1 MSRRRKAGMDAR
13 RPLWINREL
22 LPFILRKKEVHREWK
37 QEWVTW
43 EGYREVVQ
51 TPRDQVRKAK
61 TQIELNLLGDIKGKK
76 KKFCRCISDKR

>member
-1 MSRRRKAGMDAR
+1 MDAR

-61 TQIELNLLGDIKGKK
+61 TQTELNLARDTKGNK
-76 KKFCRCISDKR
+76 KKFYRYISDKKNV